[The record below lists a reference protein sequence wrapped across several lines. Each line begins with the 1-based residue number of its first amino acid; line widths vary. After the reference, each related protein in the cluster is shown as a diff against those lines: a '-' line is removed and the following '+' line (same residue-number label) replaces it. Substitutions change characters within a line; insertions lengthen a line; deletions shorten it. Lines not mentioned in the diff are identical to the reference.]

1 MTRFKKVFWIGT
13 GLTVV
18 GALAAFAVVSEL
30 KTSRLQ
36 SAFWRDFAGGAGYT
50 VEAGASNAIRFPQT
64 GPYDERLGYH
74 DLPDF
79 IRRLQPEG
87 YIVTRQARMSPRLIE
102 LQEHGLFTPYREKNQ
117 AGLTVRD
124 CRNAALLHTR
134 VPQRAYERFEDVP
147 PLLVS
152 ALLFVEDR
160 HLLDAEPLQR
170 NPALDPERFAKAAVE
185 QALRVLNPG
194 LTATGGS
201 TLATQIEKY
210 RHSPQGRTASVR
222 EKLRQMASASVRAYQ
237 DGEDTLARRRQIV
250 VDYLDTVPLAARPGM
265 GEVHGLGDGLWTWY
279 GRDFSEVNRLLV
291 DNAEGAAP
299 TPEALQHQAEAFKQ
313 ALSLM
318 IAQRRPSQHLLGDG
332 TGLARLTDSYLRLM
346 AEAGLITP
354 VLRDAALAVPLH
366 LRPELPATPRPDF
379 VQRKAATALRTHIS
393 TLLHVPRAYDLERLD
408 LEAETSLDSE
418 AQALAAQVL
427 AGLRTPA
434 AAKAAGLFGPHLLDA
449 GADPAPLIY
458 SFTLFERGAQA
469 NLLRVQADNI
479 NQPFDVNQGARLDL
493 GSTAK
498 LRTLVSYLELVAEL
512 HGRWSELSP
521 AELSALKPSPRD
533 PLGAWARQYLQRT
546 KDRRLT
552 PMLEAAMER
561 KYSAN
566 PGEAFFTGGG
576 LHQFENFERSRN
588 SESITVR
595 EGFKHS
601 VNLVFIR
608 LMRDLV
614 RHRMFGGPSD
624 AEHLLQDPADPR
636 RRELLARFAD
646 REGSAFLI
654 RFYRKY
660 QRQSPAGA
668 EALLLRGLKPSAP
681 RLASA
686 LFTIEPDASD
696 ARLDELLTQR
706 LGRGAGSP
714 RALQALRTTYAGL
727 SLADRGY
734 VARVHPLELW
744 LVGFMRRN
752 PGATL
757 TDVLNASASE
767 RQEVYAWLFKTR
779 HKSAQDKRL
788 RELVEL
794 DAFADI
800 HRSWQRVGYPFE
812 SLTPSY
818 ASAIGA
824 SGDRPAAL
832 AELMGIIA
840 NDGVRRPVQRV
851 GALHF
856 ARDTPYETRLE
867 QRDANAEQVLPAEV
881 ASTLRRALF
890 QVVQDGTARR
900 LKGALVDA
908 NGRVIEIGGKTGT
921 GDHRYGHTGRGGR
934 PGAERKISRSAT
946 FVFMIGD
953 RYFGTIMAYV
963 NEPYAARY
971 RFTSA
976 LPTQLLKSL
985 GPQLLPV
992 LERSGCGGD

>member
-1 MTRFKKVFWIGT
+1 MTRFKKVFWISG
-13 GLTVV
+13 GLAVL
-18 GALAAFAVVSEL
+18 GALAAFAVINEL
-30 KTSRLQ
+30 KTSRWQ
-36 SAFWRDFAGGAGYT
+36 SALWRDFAKGAGYT
-50 VEAGASNAIRFPQT
+50 VEAGASDAVRFPQT
-64 GPYDERLGYH
+64 GPYDERMGYH

-79 IRRLQPEG
+79 IQRLQPEG
-87 YIVTRQARMSPRLIE
+87 YVITRQARMSPRLIE
-102 LQEHGLFTPYREKNQ
+102 LQEHGLFIPYREKNQ

-124 CRNAALLHTR
+124 CRNTALLHTR
-134 VPQRAYERFEDVP
+134 VPSRAYERFEEVP

-160 HLLDAEPLQR
+160 HLLDAEPAQR
-170 NPALDPERFAKAAVE
+170 NPALDPERFAKAAAE
-185 QALRVLNPG
+185 QALRVFNPG
-194 LTATGGS
+194 GSATGGS

-210 RHSPQGRTASVR
+210 RHSPHGRTVSVR

-299 TPEALQHQAEAFKQ
+299 TPEALQRQAEAFKQ

-318 IAQRRPSQHLLGDG
+318 IAQRRPSQHLLSDG

-346 AEAGLITP
+346 AEAGLISP

-366 LRPELPATPRPDF
+366 LRPPLPATPRPDF

-393 TLLHVPRAYDLERLD
+393 TLLNVPRAYDLERLD
-408 LEAETSLDSE
+408 LEAETSLDGE
-418 AQALAAQVL
+418 AQALAARVL
-427 AGLRTPA
+427 TSLRTPA
-434 AAKAAGLFGPHLLDA
+434 AAKTAGLYGSHLLDP
-449 GADPAPLIY
+449 GANPAPLIY

-479 NQPFDVNQGARLDL
+479 DQPFDVNQGARLDL

-512 HGRWSELSP
+512 HDRWGELSP

-533 PLGAWARQYLQRT
+533 PLGEWARQYLLRA
-546 KDRRLT
+546 KDRRLA

-588 SESITVR
+588 NESITVR

-614 RHRMFGGPSD
+614 RHRMFGGSSD
-624 AEHLLQDPADPR
+624 AESLLQDPADPR

-660 QRQSPAGA
+660 QRLPAADA

-686 LFTIEPDASD
+686 LFTIEPDASE

-706 LGRGAGSP
+706 LGRNAPSP
-714 RALQALRTTYAGL
+714 RALRKLRTTYSGL

-734 VARVHPLELW
+734 VARVHPLEMW
-744 LVGFMRRN
+744 LVGYLRRH

-779 HKSAQDKRL
+779 HKSAQDTRL

-794 DAFADI
+794 DAFAQI

-840 NDGVRRPVQRV
+840 NNGERRPTQRV

-856 ARDTPYETRLE
+856 ARETPYETRLE
-867 QRDANAEQVLPAEV
+867 QRNTSVERVLPTEV
-881 ASTLRRALF
+881 ASTVRRALF
-890 QVVQDGTARR
+890 EVVQDGTARR

-908 NGRVIEIGGKTGT
+908 NGRAIEIGGKTGT
-921 GDHRYGHTGRGGR
+921 GDHRYGHNGRGGR
-934 PGAERKISRSAT
+934 TGAERKISRSAT

-963 NEPYAARY
+963 SEPHAARY

-992 LERSGCGGD
+992 LDRGACGGD